1 MSIIDAQLAAA
12 TDAADSADS
21 REEAIEAIADE
32 LVYSCDDRVMDAIDG
47 DGVLRARLDRLIL
60 RAVALS
66 VDDDKTELSAVV
78 EAMRATMAQGAMT
91 LAAEIFEQKRN
102 DAIEAA
108 GYDD

>member
-21 REEAIEAIADE
+21 RDEAIEAIAED
-32 LVYSCDDRVMDAIDG
+32 LVYSRDDRVMDAIDG
-47 DGVLRARLDRLIL
+47 DEEMRA
-60 RAVALS
+60 
-66 VDDDKTELSAVV
+66 AVV
-78 EAMRATMAQGAMT
+78 RGVMP
-91 LAAEIFEQKRN
+91 LAAEIFDQQRN